1 VLFTVFDVPATF
13 VESKIEWN
21 WNKESYSYHQTNKNI
36 SQVFNVLSVTEHKHH
51 LKLLCDRFELYGD
64 LSVDGSFNPTGV
76 REFL

>member
-1 VLFTVFDVPATF
+1 VLSTVFNVQATF

-21 WNKESYSYHQTNKNI
+21 WNKESYSYHQTNKSI
-36 SQVFNVLSVTEHKHH
+36 SQVFNVLSTTEQKLR

>member
-13 VESKIEWN
+13 VESKSGIGT
-21 WNKESYSYHQTNKNI
+21 KKVIPIIKLTRIFHRSSMSYLPQNRSI
-36 SQVFNVLSVTEHKHH
+36 V